1 MAKALGENVLHVW
14 KTPILEACA
23 RTRTLRSSF
32 ARESRRINYRHVRS
46 FIASLSVPLCL
57 ARRRYRLAMKASQ
70 VTTLSL
76 SEVDEKWSQVESMA
90 EESSI
95 WWKEVAG
102 SCALLC
108 CVQRQLGYMAAFH
121 EGSVGTARVVSQAP
135 AVPLALSWEGPGGDE
150 IYGMS
155 FAGTADCT
163 LLEHLLLAQTGLDVK
178 DIKAKVS
185 LLRSFTDISDNPL
198 DWTPGEHG
206 IWYSDGQKAQLV
218 YLPQAVEQIC
228 QDEGDAVAAKMLAII
243 QRRASLEDDEE
254 EEEVEGLNLPDGHV
268 LYRFETTSGMYDI
281 NRLPLVQT
289 RRILDD
295 HIRQLLLVKAAGIKQ
310 GEDKGRS
317 DSAAPRF
324 AMLNGTKEKPLARA
338 MVVPTEGSYGNFE
351 EVFDKELR
359 QNPPPGL
366 QKVRRIF
373 VLSPVWDCFIDGCG
387 IPEPRCAWYGSI
399 ALDIP
404 CLQQL
409 RNSKAFQVLTLW
421 LLFSQEQHF
430 TLVPILVGGLMTEK
444 AEEYVSLLSPY
455 LADPENLFIV
465 GGDVDTLTE
474 QFDWDRLSNLS
485 GGPERF
491 MIEAPKF
498 VNREEQV
505 IPIFSA
511 LELFLSILAATPE
524 REEFFLTRYWLEKFV
539 QNLAAER
546 QAGEP
551 DIVAGAGWWEM
562 AASHLSSLEDRME
575 LTSAHNALVVANGG
589 ESGLARFKNTE
600 TALERLREEVEN
612 LTIDRVTIHQTEE
625 LAAQAKEQLKAQTA
639 EVQDVFSRWES
650 RFESLCSRVEA
661 ESSLRIGETKR
672 RQDSEQLLS
681 SLLGDLGAL
690 RKEFNLNTEA
700 TTRAAAKSG
709 LIRWGSIRGA
719 DAARERASD
728 LEPTFSCVPGAVQAP
743 FTPPR
748 FPVRQQSS
756 PDWSQF
762 QRTKMEEVLYPRFN
776 GFTSPQVS
784 PRLPLG
790 TTFLVLTMFWLSL
803 MSLCPLAF
811 AGFMRTHHMLKVEFR
826 QELRVCNVFASE
838 SAFDVVK
845 GAEVLTTKPLKYM
858 QCQTFDKALKAGDNL
873 EFKQGNH
880 TAGVFTV
887 WGLPQHDAILTLIA
901 HKSQDPGQFNQP
913 VSFMS
918 HVFAPS
924 ETAQIAVIDTY
935 NGAPANMS
943 IKDSKEPRSFD
954 CCQRADISQLN
965 IAFNFAGAKSLSLAH
980 PQHFSSCL
988 PQWLNA
994 ALPVMFSWLTGAT
1007 TVTCNPDY
1015 DSSIQ
1020 PGKKGMITDPIED
1033 MTPEK
1038 FNAPWRLEFK
1048 LEGFQIAAEF
1058 FLLGIMQYARH
1069 GKSFHCL
1076 LARKWVQNQPA
1087 VTSYETGRE
1096 CTGTKESGMVVA
1108 MHIEVSG
1115 IAALLVSFKAS
1126 VYTKY
1131 YEKGDLIEF
1140 ETGARRAG
1148 PFIKGMFENDLKTA
1162 GIAFEKVESDQPS
1175 PTAPGQLSVIAS
1187 VSDPDLVSTEALWK
1201 KFKASLMEKG
1211 STEQADGSVKTEV
1224 SGILSASTFALTS
1237 YDKDKDEIVGLDCG
1251 ADSSCKEGHKRN
1263 AKRQDAEQLHLD
1275 R

>member
-1 MAKALGENVLHVW
+1 
-14 KTPILEACA
+14 
-23 RTRTLRSSF
+23 
-32 ARESRRINYRHVRS
+32 
-46 FIASLSVPLCL
+46 
-57 ARRRYRLAMKASQ
+57 
-70 VTTLSL
+70 
-76 SEVDEKWSQVESMA
+76 
-90 EESSI
+90 
-95 WWKEVAG
+95 
-102 SCALLC
+102 
-108 CVQRQLGYMAAFH
+108 
-121 EGSVGTARVVSQAP
+121 
-135 AVPLALSWEGPGGDE
+135 
-150 IYGMS
+150 
-155 FAGTADCT
+155 
-163 LLEHLLLAQTGLDVK
+163 
-178 DIKAKVS
+178 
-185 LLRSFTDISDNPL
+185 
-198 DWTPGEHG
+198 
-206 IWYSDGQKAQLV
+206 
-218 YLPQAVEQIC
+218 
-228 QDEGDAVAAKMLAII
+228 
-243 QRRASLEDDEE
+243 
-254 EEEVEGLNLPDGHV
+254 
-268 LYRFETTSGMYDI
+268 
-281 NRLPLVQT
+281 
-289 RRILDD
+289 
-295 HIRQLLLVKAAGIKQ
+295 
-310 GEDKGRS
+310 
-317 DSAAPRF
+317 
-324 AMLNGTKEKPLARA
+324 
-338 MVVPTEGSYGNFE
+338 
-351 EVFDKELR
+351 
-359 QNPPPGL
+359 
-366 QKVRRIF
+366 
-373 VLSPVWDCFIDGCG
+373 
-387 IPEPRCAWYGSI
+387 
-399 ALDIP
+399 
-404 CLQQL
+404 
-409 RNSKAFQVLTLW
+409 
-421 LLFSQEQHF
+421 
-430 TLVPILVGGLMTEK
+430 
-444 AEEYVSLLSPY
+444 
-455 LADPENLFIV
+455 
-465 GGDVDTLTE
+465 
-474 QFDWDRLSNLS
+474 
-485 GGPERF
+485 

-562 AASHLSSLEDRME
+562 AASHLSSLEDRMVSLSRKVKE

-762 QRTKMEEVLYPRFN
+762 QRTKMEEAAPVRCGGFHLGSRSGERVGSN
-776 GFTSPQVS
+776 G
-784 PRLPLG
+784 RLNG
-790 TTFLVLTMFWLSL
+790 GHAHLSGN
-803 MSLCPLAF
+803 P
-811 AGFMRTHHMLKVEFR
+811 VEFR

-943 IKDSKEPRSFD
+943 IKDSKEPRSEELVF
-954 CCQRADISQLN
+954 
-965 IAFNFAGAKSLSLAH
+965 G
-980 PQHFSSCL
+980 
-988 PQWLNA
+988 
-994 ALPVMFSWLTGAT
+994 
-1007 TVTCNPDY
+1007 TVTGINPGTYNILLDAKNPD
-1015 DSSIQ
+1015 S
-1020 PGKKGMITDPIED
+1020 
-1033 MTPEK
+1033 
-1038 FNAPWRLEFK
+1038 
-1048 LEGFQIAAEF
+1048 
-1058 FLLGIMQYARH
+1058 
-1069 GKSFHCL
+1069 
-1076 LARKWVQNQPA
+1076 
-1087 VTSYETGRE
+1087 SYELKADKKECYVVVRTGWN
-1096 CTGTKESGMVVA
+1096 CQSANCSYPQQILVYPQESGA
-1108 MHIEVSG
+1108 QLTLASIS
-1115 IAALLVSFKAS
+1115 IFSF
-1126 VYTKY
+1126 
-1131 YEKGDLIEF
+1131 LI
-1140 ETGARRAG
+1140 
-1148 PFIKGMFENDLKTA
+1148 
-1162 GIAFEKVESDQPS
+1162 
-1175 PTAPGQLSVIAS
+1175 
-1187 VSDPDLVSTEALWK
+1187 
-1201 KFKASLMEKG
+1201 
-1211 STEQADGSVKTEV
+1211 
-1224 SGILSASTFALTS
+1224 
-1237 YDKDKDEIVGLDCG
+1237 
-1251 ADSSCKEGHKRN
+1251 SCFW
-1263 AKRQDAEQLHLD
+1263 
-1275 R
+1275 